1 MVIRSLTTLM
11 SMMAERFQS
20 PIIDDLNR
28 KMSSP
33 LFLAGLISDSVVVNT
48 FMEPV
53 GGVGTQRFMWK

>member
-1 MVIRSLTTLM
+1 M

-20 PIIDDLNR
+20 AIIDDLYR

-33 LFLAGLISDSVVVNT
+33 LFLAGLISDSVVVNN

-53 GGVGTQRFMWK
+53 GVVGTQRFMWK

>member
-1 MVIRSLTTLM
+1 MTTLM

-20 PIIDDLNR
+20 AIIDDLYR

-33 LFLAGLISDSVVVNT
+33 LFLAGLISDSVVVNN

-53 GGVGTQRFMWK
+53 GVVGTQRFMWK